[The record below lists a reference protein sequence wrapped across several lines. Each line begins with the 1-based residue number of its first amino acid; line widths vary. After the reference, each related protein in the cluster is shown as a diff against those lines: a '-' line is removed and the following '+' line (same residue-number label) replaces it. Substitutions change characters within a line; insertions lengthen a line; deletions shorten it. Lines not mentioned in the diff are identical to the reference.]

1 MAYSFLPAERDQLYL
16 VAPSVREWLPEEH
29 LAWFVLDVVE
39 ALDLSV
45 FYARYRVDGLGRA
58 AYEPSVMVSVLL
70 YAYCVG
76 ERSSRRIERRCREDI
91 AFRVLSANQV
101 PDHATIARFLAA
113 NERAFCALFGQVL
126 VLCQR
131 AGLVKLGVLALDGT
145 KIAANAS
152 GTETDSR
159 PLSSETTTAAT
170 SAAHTSA
177 VRPAIT
183 TPSRTRSGR
192 GNRGSS
198 GPMTRT
204 SVPCIGQL

>member
-16 VAPSVREWLPEEH
+16 VAPSVRDWLPEEH

-91 AFRVLSANQV
+91 AYTHRPHRSL
-101 PDHATIARFLAA
+101 
-113 NERAFCALFGQVL
+113 G
-126 VLCQR
+126 QR
-131 AGLVKLGVLALDGT
+131 APHNAEVVAYRPGQPIRRHPTCAGL
-145 KIAANAS
+145 INQYRQAA
-152 GTETDSR
+152 
-159 PLSSETTTAAT
+159 
-170 SAAHTSA
+170 
-177 VRPAIT
+177 
-183 TPSRTRSGR
+183 
-192 GNRGSS
+192 
-198 GPMTRT
+198 
-204 SVPCIGQL
+204 